1 VRKQFVVADGLIP
14 DTHSLTVVQGQGA
27 SWQAVEPDASRPQT
41 TRLVVF
47 VCTGNTCRSPL
58 AEALCKARLAE
69 RIGCTA
75 AELPARGFQIV
86 SAGLFAFAGG
96 PAAEEAV
103 EVARAYG
110 ADLAGHRSQ
119 PLTPELAARAD
130 YLVAMTSGHL
140 LLLAEMAK
148 GLAAQPRLLSP
159 NGDDLADPVGCAR
172 DVYEE
177 CAGQIWRFLDP
188 FIDELRPA
196 ASNASQIS

>member
-1 VRKQFVVADGLIP
+1 VADGFTS
-14 DTHSLTVVQGQGA
+14 DVQPPTII
-27 SWQAVEPDASRPQT
+27 QAPDASWKASDAAPQPQSA
-41 TRLVVF
+41 RLIVF

-58 AEALCKARLAE
+58 AEALCKTRLAQ
-69 RIGCTA
+69 RIGCTV
-75 AELPARGFQIV
+75 AELPARGFHIV
-86 SAGLFAFAGG
+86 SAGLFAFPGV

-110 ADLAGHRSQ
+110 ADLTPHRGQ

-130 YLVAMTSGHL
+130 DLVAMTNGHL
-140 LLLAEMAK
+140 LALAEIYK
-148 GLAAQPRLLSP
+148 GLAVRPRLLSP
-159 NGDDLADPVGCAR
+159 NGDDLADPVGCPR

-196 ASNASQIS
+196 ASNASQNG